1 MAELG
6 PREEGSRADALVDLR
21 RVLEVPRR
29 LCDAAE
35 RRGQQPQVARDRPP
49 AREAR
54 THDSEAIGV
63 GQQQVVEPRR
73 ARAVVQLGGHGGEQ
87 THVDQPAPVAGQLEA
102 VLRERAEI
110 APCLGRAAR
119 LAPREYA
126 VTAQQHRSRRVRPG
140 PGGADGVLELSPM
153 KLEDAHL
160 NGVAHGGLDFGLALA
175 ELECAPR
182 VLLALG
188 EAAVH
193 DRPRRAPH
201 RQIRQIARLAK
212 LAGDLCPRVDL
223 AVRGHHVALLE
234 ESDDAKPAAEQRELA
249 VGRPLAEAHDLVGDR
264 ETLLRR
270 LRPPKGYPARTEHG
284 GEIPWVAELPCER
297 DGLLAERQDPLGFR
311 RPVEVDRQARQE
323 PRAKPRIAV
332 AEALERLLEEL
343 DAGLVDDPA
352 PHPEQTRALPG
363 EAERAAGQERRVADP
378 SRDVGGLAER
388 LTCPGPIAGLPLG
401 AATREEKLGTL
412 ARVARMR
419 FREDLERALEQDR
432 RVLVRQ
438 GRFSVPRGSGAVRDR
453 LLRAS
458 RRYRLE
464 EMMRERCQLRRRVH
478 LVESLQH
485 FADAA
490 VQSCPFGGTQ
500 LLVDGFPDQCMGEP
514 IPPRRARV
522 GDEDFA
528 PQGRPEDLEQRVGS
542 EPARAL
548 QSTESELAS
557 DDRREREGVLAWRG
571 QGGETAADRLSHA
584 LRHRKPPRDR
594 CVPALEGSFG
604 NQQMHDLVHE
614 EGIAFGLSVDG
625 AHERG
630 GSTAAGLPLD
640 EERYLLF
647 PETAE
652 R

>member
-1 MAELG
+1 MPRASIACEEQARMAELAPG
-6 PREEGSRADALVDLR
+6 EEGSRADALVDLR
-21 RVLEVPRR
+21 RVLEVPGR
-29 LCDAAE
+29 LCDAVE
-35 RRGQQPQVARDRPP
+35 RGGQQPEVARDRPP

-54 THDSEAIGV
+54 AHDAEAIGV
-63 GQQQVVEPRR
+63 RQQQLVEPRR

-87 THVDQPAPVAGQLEA
+87 TRVDQPAPVAGQLEA

-119 LAPREYA
+119 LAPREDA
-126 VTAQQHRSRRVRPG
+126 VTAQQHRGRRVRPG
-140 PGGADGVLELSPM
+140 PGGADGGLELSRM
-153 KLEDAHL
+153 NLEDGHL
-160 NGVAHGGLDFGLALA
+160 NGVAQGGLDLGLALA

-193 DRPRRAPH
+193 DCPRRPPH
-201 RQIRQIARLAK
+201 RQIRQIARLAQ
-212 LAGDLCPRVDL
+212 LAGDLRPGFDL

-234 ESDDAKPAAEQRELA
+234 EPDDAKPAAEERELA

-264 ETLLRR
+264 EALLGR
-270 LRPPKGYPARTEHG
+270 LRSPKGYPARTEHG
-284 GEIPWVAELPCER
+284 GEIPRVAELPCER
-297 DGLLAERQDPLGFR
+297 DRLLAEHQDPLGFR
-311 RPVEVDRQARQE
+311 RPIEVDRQAREE
-323 PRAKPRIAV
+323 PRTKPRIAV
-332 AEALERLLEEL
+332 AEAIERLLEEL

-363 EAERAAGQERRVADP
+363 EDERAAGQERRVSDP
-378 SRDVGGLAER
+378 SRDLGGLAER
-388 LTCPGPIAGLPLG
+388 LTRLRPIAYAP
-401 AATREEKLGTL
+401 
-412 ARVARMR
+412 
-419 FREDLERALEQDR
+419 
-432 RVLVRQ
+432 
-438 GRFSVPRGSGAVRDR
+438 
-453 LLRAS
+453 
-458 RRYRLE
+458 
-464 EMMRERCQLRRRVH
+464 
-478 LVESLQH
+478 
-485 FADAA
+485 

-500 LLVDGFPDQCMGEP
+500 PLVDGFPDQRVGEP
-514 IPPRRARV
+514 VPPRRARV
-522 GDEDFA
+522 ADEDLA
-528 PQGRPEDLEQRVGS
+528 PQGRPEDLEQRIGS

-548 QSTESELAS
+548 QSPESELAS

-584 LRHRKPPRDR
+584 LRHRKPPRAR

-625 AHERG
+625 SHERG

-647 PETAE
+647 PETAQ